1 MKEFPAV
8 TAIQVGLDF
17 GSGRAPLGRL
27 VLREGRI
34 YFAYEPSFLT
44 SGLEISPFM
53 LPCKS
58 EVMTFDTRLFEGLPG
73 VFNDSLPDGWGGC
86 YLTDMHYR
94 EGEDLPKLRFWIGW
108 PLLVVTDLE
117 LWCTSRSTS
126 QSMRGSVLISI
137 ALL

>member
-58 EVMTFDTRLFEGLPG
+58 EVMTFDTRLLKACLECSMI
-73 VFNDSLPDGWGGC
+73 VFLMVGGGC

-117 LWCTSRSTS
+117 LWCTSRSPS